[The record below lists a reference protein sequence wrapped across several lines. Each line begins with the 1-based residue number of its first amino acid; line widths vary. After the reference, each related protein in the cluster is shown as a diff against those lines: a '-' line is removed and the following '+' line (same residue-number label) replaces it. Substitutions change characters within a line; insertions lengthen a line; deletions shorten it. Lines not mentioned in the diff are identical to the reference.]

1 MKKHLSM
8 PGMQSSLRNAFNK
21 VADPKTKAGISLTD
35 CLSSGL
41 AVFSLKYPS
50 LLQYDRE
57 RMSYCNNLKSLFQI
71 GVAPSDTYLRERLD
85 DVDPRDLRRCFTKL
99 FSMVQRGNYLEGYVH
114 HEGRYLVSIDGTG
127 YFSSKN
133 IHCDQCCIKN
143 HRDGTT
149 TYYHQVLAAALIHPD
164 LKQVVP
170 FAPEPISKQDGT
182 NKNDCERNAAKRLLS
197 DLRREHPHLSLTVVE
212 DALYA
217 NAPHLELLKT
227 LDMRYIIGVKPKDH
241 TWLFDYVEHAGCDT
255 HSLLDA
261 QGYLHEFRFV
271 NDAPLNESR
280 EDVRVNFL
288 EYVEISPKGT
298 KKHFTWVTDFKLTIK
313 TVYNIMRG
321 GRARWKIENETFN
334 TLKNQGYQFEHN
346 FGHGYKNLSHVFANL
361 MLLAFF
367 VDQIQ
372 AMACPSFKAALKKQK
387 SLTSLWRRIIA
398 IFQGFLIESWE
409 SLYDGIANW
418 QGPVVKFN
426 TS

>member
-8 PGMQSSLRNAFNK
+8 PGMQSALRNAFNK
-21 VADPKTKAGISLTD
+21 VTDLRAKSGISLTD

-50 LLQYDRE
+50 LLQYDKERE
-57 RMSYCNNLKSLFQI
+57 AYGNNLKSLFQI
-71 GVAPSDTYLRERLD
+71 EAAPSDTYLRERLD
-85 DVDPRDLRRCFTKL
+85 DVDPRELRPCFKKL
-99 FSMVQRGNYLEGYVH
+99 FSMVQRGKYLEGYIH

-133 IHCDQCCIKN
+133 VHCDQCCIKK
-143 HRDGTT
+143 HKDGTT
-149 TYYHQVLAAALIHPD
+149 TYYHQVLAAALVHPN
-164 LKQVVP
+164 LKQVIP
-170 FAPEPISKQDGT
+170 FAPEPISKQDGAT
-182 NKNDCERNAAKRLLS
+182 KNDCERNAAKRLLS

-241 TWLFDYVEHAGCDT
+241 TWLFDYVEHEGCDT
-255 HSLLDA
+255 HSLLDG

-271 NDAPLNESR
+271 NDAPLNESH
-280 EDVRVNFL
+280 ESTRVNFL
-288 EYVEISPKGT
+288 EYTETSPKGT
-298 KKHFTWVTDFKLTIK
+298 KKHFTWITDFKLTIK

-361 MLLAFF
+361 MILAFF

-372 AMACPSFKAALKKQK
+372 AMACPLFRAALKKQK
-387 SLTSLWRRIIA
+387 SLKSLWRRVIA
-398 IFQGFLIESWE
+398 IFQGFLIESWD

-418 QGPVVKFN
+418 QGPIVKFN